1 MMLDEHP
8 IMDYEFRTMPQ
19 DQEMKRQV
27 VGWIGA
33 TAFVALAVLLL
44 TLANIKVTAAGLV
57 FLTLVV
63 GFATRAGIAM
73 SLYVALLCAISFDY
87 YFLPPVHTF
96 RLAGVQEWIEMLS
109 FLVSSAVVGQLA
121 ERARRQTRQA
131 QQRRDDV
138 ERLYALS
145 QDMMLHED
153 ANRLIRELPQ
163 LLKQHFN
170 LDEMVLY
177 VRDHDQFYATSVEVP
192 ASVEATLRTLTQ
204 GHGPTMDGPGGF
216 HYLAL
221 MLGLKP
227 IGALAWKPDRLSRE
241 VATTVSAQV
250 SIALTRALAI
260 ETFTRLEASREGE
273 RLRTALVD
281 SLSHELR
288 TPLTSIRAAATTLS
302 HEDGLDEAGRRDL
315 AALIDE
321 ESARLDK
328 LIGEAVE
335 IAEIDARVV
344 HVRSSPR
351 HARALLDQA
360 MEKSHAALAPH
371 RVVVSV
377 EEPDLPAWF
386 DAQLLTRVLRHLLEN
401 AARYTPPGSRIVL
414 RSWRG
419 AGRLEFS
426 VEDNG
431 PGIDPADLPYVFD
444 KFYRGRKAAGKG
456 TGMGLAIARAILEVH
471 NGGID
476 VVSEPGQGATFR
488 FWVPLV
494 EKEPAES
501 KADFNPAVSIEEK
514 E

>member
-1 MMLDEHP
+1 MAFNLGKE
-8 IMDYEFRTMPQ
+8 PQ
-19 DQEMKRQV
+19 DEGMARWV
-27 VGWIGA
+27 ARWIGA
-33 TAFVALAVLLL
+33 SAVVVLANFLLL
-44 TLANIKVTAAGLV
+44 RAHLNETAAGLV

-63 GFATRAGIAM
+63 WFAARAGIAM
-73 SLYVALLCAISFDY
+73 SLYVALLCAVLFDY
-87 YFLPPVHTF
+87 YFLPPLYTL
-96 RLAGVQEWIEMLS
+96 RLQGLQQWIEMGS
-109 FLVSSAVVGQLA
+109 FMVSSVVVGQLA

-138 ERLYALS
+138 ERLYTLS

-163 LLKQHFN
+163 LIQRGWK
-170 LDEMVLY
+170 LDDVVLY
-177 VRDHDQFYATSVEVP
+177 VRDHDQFYSTSSEVP
-192 ASVEATLRTLTQ
+192 GSVEASLRALTQ
-204 GHGPTMDGPGGF
+204 GHSSTMAGPAGF
-216 HYLAL
+216 LYLAL

-241 VATTVSAQV
+241 VATPVGAQV

-281 SLSHELR
+281 SLTHELR
-288 TPLTSIRAAATTLS
+288 TPLTSIRAAATTLT
-302 HEDGLDEAGRRDL
+302 HEGGLDEAGRRDL

-335 IAEIDARVV
+335 MAEIDARVV
-344 HVRSSPR
+344 HVRTSPH

-360 MEKSHAALAPH
+360 VEEARAALAPH
-371 RVVVSV
+371 RVVITVD
-377 EEPDLPAWF
+377 EPDPPAWF
-386 DAQLLTRVLRHLLEN
+386 DAHLLGRVLRHLLEN
-401 AARYTPPGSRIVL
+401 AARYSPPGSRIVL

-426 VEDNG
+426 VEDDGN
-431 PGIDPADLPYVFD
+431 GIDAADLPYIFD

-456 TGMGLAIARAILEVH
+456 TGMGLAITRAILEVH
-471 NGGID
+471 GGGID
-476 VVSEPGQGATFR
+476 VASAPGQGTTFR

-494 EKEPAES
+494 EREPS
-501 KADFNPAVSIEEK
+501 SVS
-514 E
+514 

>member
-1 MMLDEHP
+1 MAFNLGKE
-8 IMDYEFRTMPQ
+8 PQ
-19 DQEMKRQV
+19 DEGMARWV
-27 VGWIGA
+27 ARWIGA
-33 TAFVALAVLLL
+33 SAVVVLANFLLL
-44 TLANIKVTAAGLV
+44 RAHLNETAAGLV

-63 GFATRAGIAM
+63 WFAARAGIAM
-73 SLYVALLCAISFDY
+73 SLYVALLCAVLFDY
-87 YFLPPVHTF
+87 YFLPPLYTL
-96 RLAGVQEWIEMLS
+96 RLQGLQQWIEMGS
-109 FLVSSAVVGQLA
+109 FMVSSVVVGQLA

-138 ERLYALS
+138 ERLYTLS

-163 LLKQHFN
+163 LIQRGWK
-170 LDEMVLY
+170 LDDVVLY
-177 VRDHDQFYATSVEVP
+177 VRDHDQFYSTSSEVP
-192 ASVEATLRTLTQ
+192 GSVEASLRALTQ
-204 GHGPTMDGPGGF
+204 GHSSTMAGPAGF
-216 HYLAL
+216 LYLAL

-241 VATTVSAQV
+241 VATPVGAQV

-281 SLSHELR
+281 SLTHELR
-288 TPLTSIRAAATTLS
+288 TPLTSIRAAATTLT
-302 HEDGLDEAGRRDL
+302 HEGGLDEAGRRDL

-335 IAEIDARVV
+335 MAEIDARVV
-344 HVRSSPR
+344 HVRTSPH

-360 MEKSHAALAPH
+360 VEEARAALAPH
-371 RVVVSV
+371 RVVITVD
-377 EEPDLPAWF
+377 EPDPPVWF
-386 DAQLLTRVLRHLLEN
+386 DAHLLGRVLRHLLEN
-401 AARYTPPGSRIVL
+401 AARYSPPGSRIVL

-426 VEDNG
+426 VEDDGN
-431 PGIDPADLPYVFD
+431 GIDAADLPYIFD

-456 TGMGLAIARAILEVH
+456 TGMGLAITRAILEVH
-471 NGGID
+471 GGGID
-476 VVSEPGQGATFR
+476 VASAPGQGTTFR

-494 EKEPAES
+494 EREPS
-501 KADFNPAVSIEEK
+501 SVS
-514 E
+514 

>member
-1 MMLDEHP
+1 MLDGHSF
-8 IMDYEFRTMPQ
+8 MASDFHAASQ
-19 DQEMKRQV
+19 DQEIKR
-27 VGWIGA
+27 WIARWMGA
-33 TAFVALAVLLL
+33 TAFVAVADLLL
-44 TLANIKVTAAGLV
+44 TLANMKVTAAGLV

-63 GFATRAGIAM
+63 GFATRAGMAT

-96 RLAGVQEWIEMLS
+96 RLAGIQEWIEMLS
-109 FLVSSAVVGQLA
+109 FLVSSLVVGQLA

-153 ANRLIRELPQ
+153 ANRLIRELPL
-163 LLKQHFN
+163 LLKRHFH
-170 LDEMVLY
+170 LDEVVLF
-177 VRDHDQFYATSVEVP
+177 VRDYGQFYAASGQVP
-192 ASVEATLRTLTQ
+192 SSVEATLRTQTQ
-204 GHGPTMDGPGGF
+204 GHGTTTDGPAGF
-216 HYLAL
+216 QYLAL

-227 IGALAWKPDRLSRE
+227 IGALAWKPDSLSRE
-241 VATTVSAQV
+241 VATPVCAQV

-260 ETFTRLEASREGE
+260 ETFTRLEASRESE

-302 HEDGLDEAGRRDL
+302 HEEGLDEAGRRDL

-328 LIGEAVE
+328 LIGESVE
-335 IAEIDARVV
+335 MAEIDARVV
-344 HVRSSPR
+344 RVHVSPQ
-351 HARALLDQA
+351 HARALLD
-360 MEKSHAALAPH
+360 HAVEEARTVLAPH
-371 RVVVSV
+371 SVVVNV

-386 DAQLLTRVLRHLLEN
+386 DAPLLGRVLKHLLEN
-401 AARYTPPGSRIVL
+401 AARYSPAGSRIAL

-426 VEDNG
+426 VEDDG
-431 PGIDPADLPYVFD
+431 PGIGAADLPYVFD
-444 KFYRGRKAAGKG
+444 KFYRGRAAAGKG

-476 VVSEPGQGATFR
+476 VVSTPGHGATFR
-488 FWVPLV
+488 FWIPLV
-494 EKEPAES
+494 EKEPGES
-501 KADFNPAVSIEEK
+501 QADFNAAASMEK
-514 E
+514 EEY

>member
-1 MMLDEHP
+1 MAFNLGKEL
-8 IMDYEFRTMPQ
+8 
-19 DQEMKRQV
+19 QEEGMARRIAR
-27 VGWIGA
+27 WIGA
-33 TAFVALAVLLL
+33 SAVVVLANFLLL
-44 TLANIKVTAAGLV
+44 RAHLNETAAGLV

-63 GFATRAGIAM
+63 WFAARAGIAM
-73 SLYVALLCAISFDY
+73 SLYVALLCAVLFDY
-87 YFLPPVHTF
+87 YFLQPLYTL
-96 RLAGVQEWIEMLS
+96 RLQGLQQWIEMGS
-109 FLVSSAVVGQLA
+109 FLVSSVVVGQLA

-138 ERLYALS
+138 ERLYTLS

-163 LLKQHFN
+163 LIQRGWK
-170 LDEMVLY
+170 LDDVVLY
-177 VRDHDQFYATSVEVP
+177 VRDHDQFYSTSSEVP
-192 ASVEATLRTLTQ
+192 GSVEASLRALTQ
-204 GHGPTMDGPGGF
+204 GHSSTMAGPAGF
-216 HYLAL
+216 LYLAL

-241 VATTVSAQV
+241 VATPVGAQV

-281 SLSHELR
+281 SLTHELR
-288 TPLTSIRAAATTLS
+288 TPLTSIRAAATTLT
-302 HEDGLDEAGRRDL
+302 HEDGLDEAGRHDL

-335 IAEIDARVV
+335 MAEIDARVV
-344 HVRSSPR
+344 HMRTSPH

-360 MEKSHAALAPH
+360 VEEARAALAPH
-371 RVVVSV
+371 RVVITVD
-377 EEPDLPAWF
+377 EPDPPVWF
-386 DAQLLTRVLRHLLEN
+386 DAHLLGRVLRHLLEN
-401 AARYTPPGSRIVL
+401 AARYSPQGSRIVL

-426 VEDNG
+426 VEDDGN
-431 PGIDPADLPYVFD
+431 GIDAADLPYIFD

-456 TGMGLAIARAILEVH
+456 TGMGLAITRAILEVH
-471 NGGID
+471 GGGID
-476 VVSEPGQGATFR
+476 VASTPGQGTTFR

-494 EKEPAES
+494 EREPS
-501 KADFNPAVSIEEK
+501 SVS
-514 E
+514 

>member
-1 MMLDEHP
+1 MLDERPAMASDFHAALQH
-8 IMDYEFRTMPQ
+8 E
-19 DQEMKRQV
+19 EMKRRV

-44 TLANIKVTAAGLV
+44 TLANMKVTAAGIV
-57 FLTLVV
+57 FLALVV

-73 SLYVALLCAISFDY
+73 SLYVALLCAVSFDY

-96 RLAGVQEWIEMLS
+96 RLAGIQEWIEMLS
-109 FLVSSAVVGQLA
+109 FLVSSLVVGQLA

-153 ANRLIRELPQ
+153 ANRLIRELPL
-163 LLKQHFN
+163 LLKRHFQ
-170 LDEMVLY
+170 LEEVVLF
-177 VRDHDQFYATSVEVP
+177 VQDQGQFYATSAEVS
-192 ASVEATLRTLTQ
+192 ASVQASLGALTH
-204 GHGPTMDGPGGF
+204 GHHPTMAGPAGF
-216 HYLAL
+216 QYLAL
-221 MLGLKP
+221 MLGLKS

-302 HEDGLDEAGRRDL
+302 HEEGLDEAVRRDL

-321 ESARLDK
+321 ESARLDM

-335 IAEIDARVV
+335 MAEIDARVV
-344 HVRSSPR
+344 RVHASPQLARS
-351 HARALLDQA
+351 LLDQA
-360 MEKSHAALAPH
+360 VEEALAVLAPH
-371 RVVVSV
+371 RVVVNV
-377 EEPDLPAWF
+377 QEPDAPAWF
-386 DAQLLTRVLRHLLEN
+386 DSSLLSRVLRHLLEN
-401 AARYTPPGSRIVL
+401 AARYSPPGSRIAL

-426 VEDNG
+426 VEDDG
-431 PGIDPADLPYVFD
+431 PGIDAADLLYVFD
-444 KFYRGRKAAGKG
+444 KFYRGRKAPGKG
-456 TGMGLAIARAILEVH
+456 TGMGLAIARAILDVH

-476 VVSEPGQGATFR
+476 VLSAPGHGATFR

-494 EKEPAES
+494 EKEPA
-501 KADFNPAVSIEEK
+501 DVPPDLNPPLSVEEPQ
-514 E
+514 